1 MDKIRGFVWRPHTTV
16 LLSIGIVLILTGIVV
31 SFIVANFKPTTSVRL
46 GSGVYSLWLADT
58 EASRIQGLSGV
69 KKLSP
74 NGGLLMAYDTND
86 THGIWMKDMKF
97 PLDIVWLSEDKKVV
111 YTVKNAPPQ
120 VGQLTIYQ
128 PKDQA
133 RYILELPAGSVD
145 KAGIK
150 TGDRAEFNMKETE

>member
-1 MDKIRGFVWRPHTTV
+1 MDKIRGLVWRPHTTV
-16 LLSIGIVLILTGIVV
+16 ILTIGVVLILAGIVV
-31 SFIVANFKPTTSVRL
+31 SFILTNFKPTTAVRL
-46 GSGVYSLWLADT
+46 GSGAYSLWLADT
-58 EASRIQGLSGV
+58 DASRIQGLSGV
-69 KKLSP
+69 EKLGP
-74 NGGLLMAYDTND
+74 NGGLLMAYDTNG
-86 THGIWMKDMKF
+86 THSIWMKDMKF

-120 VGQLTIYQ
+120 VGTLTIYQ

-150 TGDRAEFNMKETE
+150 TGDTAAFNLKESE